1 MKKQDVH
8 RKHNYPDADLH
19 QQVMER
25 LRYAHRDLEQFEHY
39 SYGMDK
45 LVKLKA
51 IADRFRELPD
61 DDELVGDQ
69 MLLSEKKY
77 KASDDLQAAIRSL
90 MTRVALKFNNRTGRY
105 RKFGAGKLGDMT
117 DAQLI
122 FCARRVVRVARQQ
135 IDFLDDVGVNER
147 ILGRISDACQAFE
160 NAVNLQQDKVADR
173 DIGVE
178 RRVELG
184 NELYE
189 ELVVLCNIGKDIWD
203 NKDKAKY
210 ENYCLYESNN
220 EQKVARKAKLA
231 TEGGQTTAIAQ

>member
-1 MKKQDVH
+1 MKKQSIH

-25 LRYAHRDLEQFEHY
+25 LRYAHRDLEQFEQY
-39 SYGMDK
+39 KFGIERMK
-45 LVKLKA
+45 KLKA
-51 IADRFRELPD
+51 LADRFRDLPD
-61 DDELVGDQ
+61 DDELVGEQ

-77 KASDDLQAAIRSL
+77 KSSDDLQAAIRSL

-105 RKFGAGKLGDMT
+105 RKFGATKLGDMT

-135 IDFLDDVGVNER
+135 LDFLDDVGVNEN

-178 RRVELG
+178 RRVEFG
-184 NELYE
+184 NELYD

-220 EQKVARKAKLA
+220 DQKIARKAKLA
-231 TEGGQTTAIAQ
+231 AETSNP

>member
-1 MKKQDVH
+1 MKKQASH

-25 LRYAHRDLEQFEHY
+25 LRYAHRDLEQFEQY
-39 SYGMDK
+39 NFGVERMK
-45 LVKLKA
+45 KLKA
-51 IADRFRELPD
+51 LADRFRDLPD
-61 DDELVGDQ
+61 DDELVGEQ
-69 MLLSEKKY
+69 MILSEKKY
-77 KASDDLQAAIRSL
+77 KSSDDLQGAIRSL
-90 MTRVALKFNNRTGRY
+90 MTRVALKFNNRSGRY
-105 RKFGAGKLGDMT
+105 RKYGAGKLGDMT

-135 IDFLDDVGVNER
+135 IDFLEDVGVNEKV
-147 ILGRISDACQAFE
+147 LGRISDACQAFE

-184 NELYE
+184 NELYD

-203 NKDKAKY
+203 KKDNQKY
-210 ENYCLYESNN
+210 ENFCLYESNN
-220 EQKVARKAKLA
+220 DQKVARKERLA
-231 TEGGQTTAIAQ
+231 MVGSEEG

>member
-19 QQVMER
+19 FQVMER
-25 LRYAHRDLEQFEHY
+25 LRYAHRDLAQFEQY

-45 LVKLKA
+45 LVKLKT
-51 IADRFRELPD
+51 IADRFRDLPD

-77 KASDDLQAAIRSL
+77 KASDNLQAAIRSL

-135 IDFLDDVGVNER
+135 LDFLDDVGVNER
-147 ILGRISDACQAFE
+147 ILGRISDACLAFE

-220 EQKVARKAKLA
+220 DQKVARKVKLA
-231 TEGGQTTAIAQ
+231 GAGVQTTV